1 MIATRHVTLAA
12 ALAASIS
19 LGLAGAGCKK
29 SAPKPAPA
37 AGSGSALVATPTPGA
52 AGKAPTMAPIPAA
65 SGTIDPVIART
76 LAAMPADADV
86 VMGINF
92 EKLMQLPA
100 LRDAVSKYGGSR
112 LPIDIKAECGIDPA
126 TTLRN
131 AVIAAKGEDRAQGS
145 LTGVT
150 KTAMLACLEK
160 AKAPIAARG
169 GSITIDGVYA
179 WGTIDARGFGMV
191 YIDDSTALFA
201 GGDGLVIDKSVLE
214 AMASSTPGGGLMGVA
229 DFTGRMAQVNTDV
242 AVWNVVDGSRLAG
255 GMAMASAFIGDLQIS
270 SLRSAV
276 DVGPNG
282 MAMDLRITT
291 PSPQSASEFVAG
303 MGSQITAMARG
314 GMAAKADLTAE
325 GPDAHV
331 VAIMT
336 NAQLDRMW
344 KMAKGFLGPMLGQ
357 LTSRIGGAA
366 AAASGAAP
374 GATPSTGRGSGSA
387 ASTAPAPATKGP

>member
-1 MIATRHVTLAA
+1 MIATRHVTISSALAA
-12 ALAASIS
+12 ALAVS
-19 LGLAGAGCKK
+19 LGLSTAGCKK

-37 AGSGSALVATPTPGA
+37 AGSGSALVAAPTPGA
-52 AGKAPTMAPIPAA
+52 GAKPPTMAPIAPA

-92 EKLMQLPA
+92 EKLLQLPA

-131 AVIAAKGEDRAQGS
+131 AIVAAKGEDRAQGS

-150 KTAMLACLEK
+150 KTAMMACLEK

-179 WGTIDARGFGMV
+179 WGTSDGRGFGMV

-214 AMASSTPGGGLMGVA
+214 AMASSSAGGGLMGVA
-229 DFTGRMAQVNTDV
+229 DFTSRMAQVNTDV

-255 GMAMASAFIGDLQIS
+255 GMAMAAAFIGDLQIS

-276 DVGPNG
+276 DVGPTG
-282 MAMDLRITT
+282 VAMDLRITT

-314 GMAAKADLTAE
+314 GMAAKADMTAE
-325 GPDAHV
+325 GADAHV

-336 NAQLDRMW
+336 NAHLDRVW

-366 AAASGAAP
+366 AAAGLAPAA
-374 GATPSTGRGSGSA
+374 GSGSGSA
-387 ASTAPAPATKGP
+387 ASTTPAPATKGP